1 MVNEE
6 LEFKIEQLD
15 RMIKEWKRLFT
26 LYRKILKPGEASPK
40 EEREYTEVTTYFARS
55 YQALITRLSMKA
67 DDQANLVT
75 MVTDVPDAEA
85 IREMSEMQRRKFE
98 NDWRVNNA
106 AMNQKLGELQLLSEE
121 LQNVSEIAYYTK
133 RFFSNRVIQISLGA
147 AVVITLL
154 GVFKVFWMIH
164 DLAKSF
170 IGSMK

>member
-55 YQALITRLSMKA
+55 YQALISRLGMKA

-75 MVTDVPDAEA
+75 MVTDVPDAESV
-85 IREMSEMQRRKFE
+85 REMSDMQRRKFE

-106 AMNQKLGELQLLSEE
+106 AMNQKIGELQLLSEE
-121 LQNVSEIAYYTK
+121 LQNISEIAFYAR

-154 GVFKVFWMIH
+154 GVFRVFWMIY
-164 DLAKSF
+164 DLAKGF
-170 IGSMK
+170 IGSVK

>member
-15 RMIKEWKRLFT
+15 RMIKEWKRLYT

-55 YQALITRLSMKA
+55 YPALISRLGMKA

-75 MVTDVPDAEA
+75 MVTDVPDADA

-98 NDWRVNNA
+98 NDYRVNNA
-106 AMNQKLGELQLLSEE
+106 AMNQKLGEIQLLSEE
-121 LQNVSEIAYYTK
+121 LQNISEIAFYSK
-133 RFFSNRVIQISLGA
+133 RFFSNRVVQISLGSA
-147 AVVITLL
+147 LVITLL
-154 GVFKVFWMIH
+154 GVFGVFRMIF
-164 DLAKSF
+164 DLAKTF